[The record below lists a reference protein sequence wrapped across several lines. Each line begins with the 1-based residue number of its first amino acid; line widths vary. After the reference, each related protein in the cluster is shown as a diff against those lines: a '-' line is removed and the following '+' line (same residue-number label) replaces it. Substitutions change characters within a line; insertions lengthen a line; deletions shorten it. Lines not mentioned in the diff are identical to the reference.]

1 MSVTRLRRKSSIL
14 LALGITCM
22 LAVGGCAAAS
32 SNSSTQGDAPAAAGT
47 SSSTASASSTS
58 SVAPLSTT
66 SACVDGKVKFGVAY
80 IADGAVAAAEAS
92 GKTISAQGAA
102 QAADAIQRQFT
113 VGLTYLNSH
122 GGWLGCQV
130 VPVYFQFHIVSSD
143 YNTEDQ
149 QMCLAFSQAK
159 VFAAINWITND
170 TPLLPSCMAQHGI
183 PVIWD
188 SDQFQLDDAMY
199 KEYAGYLYQPWGF
212 SYDRWGGF
220 VQALRNVG
228 ELPTGT
234 KVGIVVADN
243 GAGAE
248 TYLANSVLT
257 PKFEALGATVQTFTY
272 TNISGLAGLSDVAT
286 QMSAAVLKFKAA
298 GIQDV
303 MFTPSASVSSLEF
316 STAANSQDY
325 YPAYI
330 MNSLETPGAYLT
342 TQDKTKAL
350 FLSFLPG
357 KDDAVPEPPS
367 VLASTPAN
375 PAYTTC
381 ADTIYKGVASPPTD
395 FCDSMFFIQQA
406 LSKQKV
412 VSVAALQTGAAA
424 LGTSFDSANGYG
436 PTEFGP
442 GVYDGGQELQV
453 QKWDPAISAFNYVG
467 PIQKVS

>member
-14 LALGITCM
+14 LALGITCV
-22 LAVGGCAAAS
+22 LAVGGCAASSS
-32 SNSSTQGDAPAAAGT
+32 SNTQSDPSAAGAGSSGSA
-47 SSSTASASSTS
+47 SSSTST
-58 SVAPLSTT
+58 APPSTT
-66 SACVDGKVKFGVAY
+66 SACVDGKVKFGIAY

-113 VGLTYLNSH
+113 VGLNYLNSH

-143 YNTEDQ
+143 YNTEDE

-188 SDQFQLDDAMY
+188 SDQLQLDDAMY

-212 SYDRWGGF
+212 SYDRWAGF

-228 ELPTGT
+228 VLPAGT

-248 TYLANSVLT
+248 TYLANSILA
-257 PKFEALGATVQTFTY
+257 PKFKALGDTVQTFTY
-272 TNISGLAGLSDVAT
+272 TNISGLADLSDVAT
-286 QMSAAVLKFKAA
+286 EMSAAVLKFKGE

-325 YPAYI
+325 FPTYI

-357 KDDAVPEPPS
+357 KDDAAPEPPS
-367 VLASTPAN
+367 VLASVPAN
-375 PAYTTC
+375 PAYTRC
-381 ADTIYKGVASPPTD
+381 ADTIYKGVAAPPTD
-395 FCDSMFFIQQA
+395 FCDAMFFIQQA

-412 VSVAALQTGAAA
+412 ISVAALKAGAEA

-436 PTEFGP
+436 PTDFGP
-442 GVYDGGQELQV
+442 GVYDGGTELQV
-453 QKWDPAISAFNYVG
+453 EKWDPAISAFNYVG
-467 PIQKVS
+467 SIQKVS

>member
-1 MSVTRLRRKSSIL
+1 MSLTRFRRKSLIL
-14 LALGITCM
+14 LAATATGAFA
-22 LAVGGCAAAS
+22 LAGCAAS
-32 SNSSTQGDAPAAAGT
+32 SNSS
-47 SSSTASASSTS
+47 SSSGATAGAQSNPSSTVS
-58 SVAPLSTT
+58 GASLANLSTA
-66 SACVDGKVKFGVAY
+66 SACVDGKVKFGIAY

-92 GKTISAQGAA
+92 GRTISAQGAA
-102 QAADAIQRQFT
+102 QAAAAIQQQFSI
-113 VGLTYLNSH
+113 GLNYLNSH

-149 QMCLAFSQAK
+149 QMCLDFSSAK

-170 TPLLPSCMAQHGI
+170 TPLLPQCLSSHGI
-183 PVIWD
+183 PIIWD
-188 SDQFQLDDAMY
+188 SDQLQLDNAMY

-228 ELPTGT
+228 VLPSGT
-234 KVGIVVADN
+234 KVGIVVANN

-248 TYLANSVLT
+248 TYLASNILT
-257 PKFEALGATVQTFTY
+257 PKFTALGDSVQTFTY
-272 TNISGLAGLSDVAT
+272 TNISGLADLSGVAT
-286 QMSAAVLKFKAA
+286 QMSAAVLKFKSA

-325 YPAYI
+325 FPTYI

-350 FLSFLPG
+350 FLSFLPA
-357 KDDAVPEPPS
+357 KDDVPPEPSS
-367 VLASTPAN
+367 VLASVPSN
-375 PAYTTC
+375 PAYQLC
-381 ADTIYKGVASPPTD
+381 ADTIYKGVAEPPTD
-395 FCDSMFFIQQA
+395 FCDAMFFIKDA
-406 LSKQKV
+406 LSHGKTI
-412 VSVAALQTGAAA
+412 SVAALSAGVAA

-436 PTEFGP
+436 PTDFSA
-442 GVYDGGQELQV
+442 GVNDGGQEV
-453 QKWDPAISAFNYVG
+453 GVEKWDPAISAFNYVG
-467 PIQKVS
+467 SIQKIP

>member
-22 LAVGGCAAAS
+22 LAVGGCAASSS
-32 SNSSTQGDAPAAAGT
+32 SNTQSDPSTAMVGSSGSA
-47 SSSTASASSTS
+47 SSSTST
-58 SVAPLSTT
+58 ALSTT
-66 SACVDGKVKFGVAY
+66 SACVDGKVKFGIAY
-80 IADGAVAAAEAS
+80 IGDGAVAAAEAS

-113 VGLTYLNSH
+113 VGLNYLNSH

-130 VPVYFQFHIVSSD
+130 IPVYFQFHIVSSD
-143 YNTEDQ
+143 YNTEDE

-159 VFAAINWITND
+159 VFAAINWMTND
-170 TPLLPSCMAQHGI
+170 TPLLASCMAQHGI

-188 SDQFQLDDAMY
+188 SDQLQLDDAMY

-212 SYDRWGGF
+212 SYDRWAGF

-248 TYLANSVLT
+248 TSLANNILA
-257 PKFEALGATVQTFTY
+257 PKFKALGDTVQTFTY

-286 QMSAAVLKFKAA
+286 EMSAAVLKFKGE

-303 MFTPSASVSSLEF
+303 MFTPSASVSTLEF

-325 YPAYI
+325 FPTYI
-330 MNSLETPGAYLT
+330 MNSLETPGVYLT

-357 KDDAVPEPPS
+357 KDDAAPEPPS
-367 VLASTPAN
+367 VLASVPAN
-375 PAYTTC
+375 PAYTRC
-381 ADTIYKGVASPPTD
+381 ADTIYKGVAAPPTD
-395 FCDSMFFIQQA
+395 FCDAMFFVQQA

-412 VSVAALQTGAAA
+412 ISVAALKTGVEA

-436 PTEFGP
+436 PTDFGP
-442 GVYDGGQELQV
+442 GVYDGGTELQV
-453 QKWDPAISAFNYVG
+453 EKWDPAISAFNYVG
-467 PIQKVS
+467 SIQKVS